1 MTIPDFSILTW
12 IIVTSFAGGLLSV
25 SLAAIFALNLRTAW
39 IPMLVSY
46 AIGAMLGAVFL
57 EILPHAFEDATSVE
71 SISATLLFGLLLFF
85 VLEKLVIWRH
95 CHGDHCEVHAIHSE
109 ANCPDVQ
116 HGRPAQ
122 GGSTQE
128 SATKFRTVSS
138 HSASHAPSIMQ
149 THAHAHSHHD
159 NGRSGMMIMIGDT
172 FHNFVDGVLIAAAFL
187 VDVKLGM
194 VTALAI
200 ISHEIPQEVGDL
212 MILLHSGYSKK
223 QAFIFNLVS
232 SLATLVGGLIAYFAL
247 QLVMG
252 WIPYILGLAAASM
265 LYVAVA
271 DLIPSLHKRTELK
284 ATISQVLLISLGVA
298 TIWFAHILLE

>member
-1 MTIPDFSILTW
+1 MTIPDFSVLAW
-12 IIVTSFAGGLLSV
+12 IIVTSFTGGILSV
-25 SLAAIFALNLRTAW
+25 TMAAIFALNLRTAW

-57 EILPHAFEDATSVE
+57 EILPHAFEKAVSVE
-71 SISATLLFGLLLFF
+71 SISVTLLLGLLLFF

-95 CHGDHCEVHAIHSE
+95 CHGDHCEVHAIHTE
-109 ANCPDVQ
+109 ANCPD
-116 HGRPAQ
+116 HNGAEGGARFRP
-122 GGSTQE
+122 
-128 SATKFRTVSS
+128 V
-138 HSASHAPSIMQ
+138 ASHAPSIVQ
-149 THAHAHSHHD
+149 SHTHIHTHHD
-159 NGRSGMMIMIGDT
+159 GGRSGMMIMIGDT

-187 VDVKLGM
+187 VDIKLGM

-200 ISHEIPQEVGDL
+200 ISHEIPQEVGDFL
-212 MILLHSGYSKK
+212 ILLHSGYSKK
-223 QAFIFNLVS
+223 QAFVFNLVS
-232 SLATLVGGLIAYFAL
+232 SLATLTGGLIAYFAL
-247 QLVMG
+247 QFVLG